1 MIDYIYNWDDSLMES
16 ENTDFVMESNRPWNY
31 GDYL

>member
-16 ENTDFVMESNRPWNY
+16 ENTGIVMESNRPWNY